1 MAESTANAV
10 LVLSAGE
17 PIEVQQ
23 TVEEIQALLAGS
35 PSGNVSFFAVV
46 DTRGNSHW
54 VNAHE
59 IIEFR
64 ELPDDA

>member
-1 MAESTANAV
+1 MAPSTANAV
-10 LVLSAGE
+10 MVLSAGE

-35 PSGNVSFFAVV
+35 PSGNVSFFAVI
-46 DTRGNSHW
+46 DTRGKSHW

-59 IIEFR
+59 IVEFR
-64 ELPDDA
+64 ELREHA